1 MILKNEIPILEF
13 DTEIDAIITPTHENL
28 NISLPKKAIFAFL
41 IDTVEEYAK
50 NNNAIQVATFESATK
65 LFPIYVVNYKDEDI
79 CLVHAPVGSAPATQI
94 LDWLIGYG
102 VEKIISTGSCGVLE
116 DIGENEFILPYKA
129 LRDEG
134 TSYHY
139 MAPSRFID
147 LNPVAIETIEKV
159 FKENNI
165 KYKKA
170 ITWTNDGFYRETKEK
185 VLYRKSEGCSV
196 VEMECAALTAC
207 AQFRG
212 ATFGQF
218 FYTADTLANLVTH
231 DARDWGK
238 NSKKIALKLALE
250 IVRNFD

>member
-1 MILKNEIPILEF
+1 MILKHEIPILEF
-13 DTEIDAIITPTHENL
+13 DTDIDAVIAPTHENL
-28 NISLPKKAIFAFL
+28 DLLLPKRAVFAFL
-41 IDTVEEYAK
+41 IDTVEKYAQ

-65 LFPIYVVNYKDEDI
+65 LFPIYVVNYKNEDI
-79 CLVHAPVGSAPATQI
+79 CLVHAPVGSAPAAQI

-102 VEKIISTGSCGVLE
+102 VEKIISIGSCGVLE
-116 DIGENEFILPYKA
+116 DMGENEFILPYKA

-139 MAPSRFID
+139 VAPSRFIN
-147 LNPVAIETIEKV
+147 LNPVVVETIEKI

-170 ITWTNDGFYRETKEK
+170 ITWTTDGFYRETKEK

-196 VEMECAALTAC
+196 VEMECSALAAC
-207 AQFRG
+207 AQLRG

-218 FYTADTLANLVTH
+218 LYTADTLANLEAH
-231 DARDWGK
+231 DARDWGRD
-238 NSKKIALKLALE
+238 SKEIALKLAFEVVKNL
-250 IVRNFD
+250 